1 VFLQRS
7 TLYDA
12 NIALAPEQWYN
23 VSRESGEVSWASGSP
38 VPYGFF
44 HEPMPTYENGYPVF
58 ISTQVGTGTFSSFYL
73 TV

>member
-12 NIALAPEQWYN
+12 NIALTPHDWYN
-23 VSRESGEVSWASGSP
+23 VSREGGEVSWASGSP

-44 HEPMPTYENGYPVF
+44 YESMPTYQDGYPVF
-58 ISTQVGTGTFSSFYL
+58 ISTQVGSAT
-73 TV
+73 